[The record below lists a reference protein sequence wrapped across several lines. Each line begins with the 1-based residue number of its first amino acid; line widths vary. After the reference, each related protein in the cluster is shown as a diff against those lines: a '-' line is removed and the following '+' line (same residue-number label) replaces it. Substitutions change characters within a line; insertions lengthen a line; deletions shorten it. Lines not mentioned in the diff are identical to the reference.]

1 MTQTPMAVT
10 FNSFKFSV
18 EILKQ
23 DIDIFS
29 VFAVGK
35 VLKKQSL
42 YLHTESSGRFREL
55 KKYFY

>member
-1 MTQTPMAVT
+1 MTQTPMAIT

-29 VFAVGK
+29 VFVVGE
-35 VLKKQSL
+35 VL
-42 YLHTESSGRFREL
+42 
-55 KKYFY
+55 